1 MRYKN
6 IICKY
11 CGRSV
16 AVSTLRKADYCDN
29 CKALAHNESARNCYK
44 KNVSAKEVMQGQ
56 EVFENLINRSQ
67 PVVRRVS
74 SDGADNMYQKEITE
88 LANRYDSLR
97 LDTIRLYKKLKNK
110 KDYLTKTGDIFVHSL
125 EFNGDNMSDNEIL
138 EKAKQTIIDRKIRR
152 GCKLSEQT
160 VYEIMRS
167 LGLRSASKFVD
178 KAMNGARTTRDF
190 TQFLESLKDDEEI
203 YANRLSSKSEHKK
216 EIK

>member
-11 CGRSV
+11 CGRKV
-16 AVSTLRKADYCDN
+16 AVSTLRKANYCDD

-44 KNVSAKEVMQGQ
+44 KTVSTKEIMQGQ
-56 EVFENLINRSQ
+56 EVFSNLVNRSQ

-74 SDGADNMYQKEITE
+74 SDGADNMYKEEIKE
-88 LANRYDSLR
+88 LADRYDSLR
-97 LDTIRLYKKLKNK
+97 FDTIKLYKKLKNK

-125 EFNGDNMSDNEIL
+125 EFNGDNMTDSEIL
-138 EKAKQTIIDRKIRR
+138 AKAKQTMLDRKARR

-178 KAMNGARTTRDF
+178 KAMDGAKTTRDF
-190 TQFLESLKDDEEI
+190 TQFLESLKSDEEI
-203 YANRLSSKSEHKK
+203 YANRTSVKSSNSN

>member
-11 CGRSV
+11 CGRKV
-16 AVSTLRKADYCDN
+16 AVSTLRKANYCDD

-44 KNVSAKEVMQGQ
+44 KTVSTKEIMQGQ
-56 EVFENLINRSQ
+56 EVFSNLVNRSQ

-74 SDGADNMYQKEITE
+74 SEGADNMYKEEIKE
-88 LANRYDSLR
+88 LADRYDSLR
-97 LDTIRLYKKLKNK
+97 FDTIKLYKKLKNK

-125 EFNGDNMSDNEIL
+125 EFNGDNMTDSEIL
-138 EKAKQTIIDRKIRR
+138 AKAKQTMLDRKARR

-178 KAMNGARTTRDF
+178 KAMDGAKTTRDF
-190 TQFLESLKDDEEI
+190 TQFLESLKSDEEI
-203 YANRLSSKSEHKK
+203 YANRTVVKSSNNN